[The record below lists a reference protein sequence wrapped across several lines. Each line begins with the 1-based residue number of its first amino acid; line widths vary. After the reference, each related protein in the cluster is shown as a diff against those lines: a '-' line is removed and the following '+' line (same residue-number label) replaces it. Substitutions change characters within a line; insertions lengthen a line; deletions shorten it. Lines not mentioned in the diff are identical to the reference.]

1 MKNKLKSFLILALA
15 VLCMQT
21 TFLNTV
27 FCIESDGHSQI
38 EFSQLGSCNSTEF
51 SKEYRLSPGNEDSC
65 ENCTDIPLKTEVLS
79 KYNTGKKEFNQPAFQ
94 TQELIFITQNQ
105 VVFALNQRSA
115 ANPIKSDSYKFYP
128 HQYLQSIILI
138 I

>member
-27 FCIESDGHSQI
+27 FCIEADGHSQI
-38 EFSQLGSCNSTEF
+38 EISQLGSCETANIE
-51 SKEYRLSPGNEDSC
+51 KECSIMPGGDDSC
-65 ENCTDIPLKTEVLS
+65 ENCTDIPLNTEVLS
-79 KYNTGKKEFNQPAFQ
+79 KYEPGKKGIEHLSFLPQDLLTISQ
-94 TQELIFITQNQ
+94 IQDI
-105 VVFALNQRSA
+105 FALHQKKTTFHTS
-115 ANPIKSDSYKFYP
+115 SESHVFYH
-128 HQYLQSIILI
+128 HQLLQSIILI